1 MNSKKRRSIGSM
13 IVLIIMI
20 VSLAIPPF
28 PSPSFAVTQQDLPE
42 STTQQELPEKFELT
56 ATKAE
61 TIARV
66 TGPTLEGETIPNPN
80 QTHERWGLRATDLGV
95 IWDATTDPE
104 DKKVMIAF
112 GDSYDD
118 GWGGFGGGGGG
129 WRSNLLALSH
139 DTDLSDGL
147 AFSSMITE
155 EGRDDY
161 AKEILFSEKNTS
173 GNGDFT
179 VIPNAGVTVGDRHY
193 IHYFQ
198 LRTWDG
204 WTINHAGIAYS
215 DDEGQNWTYSDV
227 QWDGDS
233 NFGFASF
240 IKEDGYVYMVG
251 ARTGRNH
258 AAHLARVP
266 EEDMLVK
273 ESYEYWN
280 GSEWVNDESAS
291 AVIVDAPISEMSI
304 MYNSYYDKYILMYL
318 NVNSYAMVIRSSDH
332 LTHGWSD
339 EVVVATGAEHPQLY
353 GGYMHPWS
361 MDGKDL
367 YFVMSLWG
375 PYNVVLMHSTLDA
388 QKVRDEVNL
397 LSDPSFEEQTTNEV
411 SAPWQLEGE
420 KEGGIDLHG
429 LAYSGNKNLYLRHE
443 AGWNAFTQTVDV
455 EPNTDYKFEGWVR
468 TSGNNTA
475 GYFGVR
481 DASGG
486 IMSEVQFG
494 SHGGYEKLT
503 VRFNSGDNNKVTIFT
518 GMHAVNGDTWIQAD
532 AYKLT
537 ETDINPP
544 VITLNGDETIEV
556 PVGDTFVDPG
566 ATAIDE
572 FDGDLSEKIQV
583 SGEVDTNFI
592 GTYTLTYDVTDSD
605 GNKAETVTRTIIVTG
620 DDYTVSNAKFQ
631 DEEGNEIS
639 KLPKKGLV
647 TASVDVRNNTKEE
660 QTVTVVVGL
669 YDKKG
674 KLVNISGLTQAVPS
688 GNTET
693 ITGGFMMPGNNSGYE
708 IRIFVAESLT
718 NLDAPLSN
726 IASLGQ
732 K

>member
-1 MNSKKRRSIGSM
+1 MNSKNRRSTRFIIVIALM
-13 IVLIIMI
+13 II
-20 VSLAIPPF
+20 SLAIPPF
-28 PSPSFAVTQQDLPE
+28 PSPSIAVTQQQDLPE
-42 STTQQELPEKFELT
+42 SFELT
-56 ATKAE
+56 ATKAK

-95 IWDATTDPE
+95 IWDATTDPN

-112 GDSYDD
+112 GDSWDD
-118 GWGGFGGGGGG
+118 GWGGSGGGGTYEG
-129 WRSNLLALSH
+129 WRANVLAISH

-161 AKEILFSEKNTS
+161 AKEILFSEKDIS
-173 GNGDFT
+173 GTGDGT

-198 LRTWDG
+198 LRNWNN

-215 DDEGQNWTYSDV
+215 DDEGQTWTYSDV
-227 QWDGDS
+227 KWETDS

-240 IKEDGYVYMVG
+240 IKEDGYVYMIG
-251 ARTGRNH
+251 SRTDRKY
-258 AAHLARVP
+258 AAHIARVP

-280 GSEWVNDESAS
+280 GSDWVNDESAS
-291 AVIVDAPISEMSI
+291 VSIIDAPMSEMSI

-318 NVNSYAMVIRSSDH
+318 NINSYAMVIRTSDH
-332 LTHGWSD
+332 LTHGWSE
-339 EVVVATGAEHPQLY
+339 EVTVATGAEFPQLY

-367 YFVMSLWG
+367 YFVMSLWQ
-375 PYNVVLMHSTLDA
+375 PYNVVLMHSTLDVKRA
-388 QKVRDEVNL
+388 KVNL
-397 LSDPSFEEQTTNEV
+397 LEDPSFEKQTTHEV
-411 SAPWQLEGE
+411 SSPWILEGE
-420 KEGGIDLHG
+420 EKGGIDLSTG
-429 LAYSGNKNLYLRHE
+429 AAYSGYNNLYLRNDG
-443 AGWNAFTQTVDV
+443 GWNAFKQSVDV
-455 EPNTDYKFEGWVR
+455 EPNTDYKFEGWIR
-468 TSGNNTA
+468 TSPNNVA
-475 GYFGVR
+475 GFFGVR
-481 DASGG
+481 DSAGG
-486 IMSEVQFG
+486 ILSELQFG
-494 SHGGYEKLT
+494 HHAGYEKLT
-503 VRFNSGDNNKVTIFT
+503 VRFNSGENEQVTIFT

-532 AYKLT
+532 AYSLS

-544 VITLNGDETIEV
+544 KITLLGDATMEV
-556 PVGDTFVDPG
+556 AVGDTFIDPG

-572 FDGDLSEKIQV
+572 FDGDISDKIRV
-583 SGEVDTNFI
+583 TGKVDTNFI
-592 GTYTLTYDVTDSD
+592 GTYTLTYDVVDTDE
-605 GNKAETVTRTIIVTG
+605 NEAETVRRTVIVTG
-620 DDYTVSNAKFQ
+620 EDYKVTNPVFKDA
-631 DEEGNEIS
+631 EGNEIS

-647 TASVDVRNNTKEE
+647 TASADVSNHTHEE
-660 QTVTVVVGL
+660 QTVTVVIAL
-669 YDKKG
+669 YNKKG
-674 KLVNISGLTQAVPS
+674 EIVNISGLTKAIPAGVK
-688 GNTET
+688 ET

-718 NLDAPLSN
+718 DLDAPLSN